1 MVCPKPLFVAN
12 ILGVLWIGYGAV
24 QFVDPP
30 SGQVIADFEGAE
42 NFTTIT
48 CNVTAASGGQATTR
62 WGIENFRGVSTLQ
75 NILVSFD
82 PTLFLIS
89 GDIFR
94 GFNIAN
100 RLTILRL
107 ASELDGAILYCG
119 TGALPQQANFPIRI
133 YRKFILNG
141 RVHVLIMRH

>member
-1 MVCPKPLFVAN
+1 MSQLLSIFN
-12 ILGVLWIGYGAV
+12 IVGVLWIGHGAV

-42 NFTTIT
+42 NFTTIM
-48 CNVTAASGGQATTR
+48 CNVTATSGGQATTR
-62 WGIENFRGVSTLQ
+62 WGIENFRGVSILQ
-75 NILVSFD
+75 NIGGSFE

-89 GDIFR
+89 GDIFK

-107 ASELDGAILYCG
+107 APELDGAILYCG
-119 TGALPQQANFPIRI
+119 TGVLPQQANFPIRI
-133 YRKFILNG
+133 YRKFIN
-141 RVHVLIMRH
+141 

>member
-1 MVCPKPLFVAN
+1 M
-12 ILGVLWIGYGAV
+12 
-24 QFVDPP
+24 QFADPP

-42 NFTTIT
+42 NFTTIM
-48 CNVTAASGGQATTR
+48 CNITAASGGQATTR

-75 NILVSFD
+75 NILRSFE

-89 GDIFR
+89 GDLI
-94 GFNIAN
+94 GQFNIDN

-107 ASELDGAILYCG
+107 APELDGAILYCG

-133 YRKFILNG
+133 YRKFTKHNNNNNN
-141 RVHVLIMRH
+141 IMVCSQHSSC